1 MKQKSFI
8 KNLLRFIFRH
18 QIRSKV
24 KALTPHEA
32 VVLQKEYVA
41 QKCDIEAPYTE
52 PYVVL
57 AQQLFDSKAEVFRA
71 AVYYLEQIALNK
83 QDSATPILAVLQNYA
98 DKNSRSE
105 QDRQLLSKAIEAIR
119 AKYNL

>member
-1 MKQKSFI
+1 MNQKSFI

-71 AVYYLEQIALNK
+71 AAYYLEQIALNK
-83 QDSATPILAVLQNYA
+83 PDAATPILAVLQNYA
-98 DKNSRSE
+98 ANNPRSE
-105 QDRQLLSKAIEAIR
+105 EDKKLLNEAIEAIR
-119 AKYNL
+119 TKYNL